1 MQRFNLFIRRFFAIE
16 EERRFRMI
24 WRLVLQSIVMLAF
37 VLIVS
42 LIIGIGVG
50 VAYALGLGELDFSF
64 ADPASASAVLVQN
77 PVFLSIS
84 SMGTTIA
91 IVGSVVIAAWLFDRR
106 PLADFGLR
114 LDGPWWRDLA
124 FGLLLGALLMGG
136 IFAVELAL
144 GWLAI
149 DGFMV
154 SRVGLPIVPL
164 LLAGAL
170 TFLSVGIYEEVL
182 FRGYY
187 LPNLA
192 QGLNK
197 LKFLAAPAT
206 TWIAWLVTSGVFG
219 LAHASNP
226 NATLI
231 SSLNIAVAGILLG
244 VGYILTGRMGVPIG
258 VHITWNY
265 FQGYVFGLPVSGN
278 PPSGSIIAI
287 TQLGP
292 DIMTGGPFG
301 PEAGVIGLIAIA
313 LGVGLTVLYV
323 KFTEGEV
330 HLHLPIAAP
339 RELNEK
345 ERAKMETAELDTAAS
360 EDIVLDE

>member
-1 MQRFNLFIRRFFAIE
+1 MQRFNWFVRRFFAIR

-24 WRLVLQSIVMLAF
+24 WRIMLQGIVMLAF
-37 VLIVS
+37 VLIAS

-50 VAYALGLGELDFSF
+50 IAYALGIGGLDFSGT
-64 ADPASASAVLVQN
+64 DPALTSAGLVQN
-77 PVFLSIS
+77 PLFLSFS
-84 SMGTTIA
+84 SVGTTLA
-91 IVGSVVIAAWLFDRR
+91 VVGSVVIAALFFDRR
-106 PLADFGLR
+106 PLADFGLK
-114 LDGPWWRDLA
+114 LNGAWWRDLA
-124 FGLLLGALLMGG
+124 FGLLLGVALMSG

-144 GWLAI
+144 GWLEI

-154 SRVGLPIVPL
+154 SRVSLPIVPL
-164 LLAGAL
+164 LLAGAV
-170 TFLSVGIYEEVL
+170 TYLSVGIYEEVL

-197 LKFLAAPAT
+197 LKFLATPAT
-206 TWIAWLVTSGVFG
+206 IWIAWLVTSGVFG

-231 SSLNIAVAGILLG
+231 SSLNIAAAGIFLG

-258 VHITWNY
+258 VHITWNF

-278 PPSGSIIAI
+278 PSSGSIIAI

-301 PEAGVIGLIAIA
+301 PEAGIIGLIAIA

-323 KFTEGEV
+323 RFTEGTIS
-330 HLHLPIAAP
+330 LHLPIASP

-345 ERAKMETAELDTAAS
+345 ERAETETAELEVAAS
-360 EDIVLDE
+360 EDDVLDE